1 MTPLAASEPYSDEA
15 AAPLTISTWSMS
27 WELMSARPC
36 RLIVPS
42 TMINGPELSVAGHGC
57 ELHAEGV
64 ASDVAARSRTVG
76 SAPREP
82 LASIS
87 RPPATLPSSAPSA
100 GAAGADLGRR
110 RPRPAEG
117 FSSLPARIAWNDGRP
132 RHRLLGRRS
141 RQHEQRSRAH
151 DYAERTRPQHHN
163 APFCSMWP
171 TPGSPTGRT
180 GGP

>member
-76 SAPREP
+76 SAPGEP

-87 RPPATLPSSAPSA
+87 RTPATLPSSAPSA
-100 GAAGADLGRR
+100 ETAGA
-110 RPRPAEG
+110 
-117 FSSLPARIAWNDGRP
+117 S
-132 RHRLLGRRS
+132 RS
-141 RQHEQRSRAH
+141 CDASTLA
-151 DYAERTRPQHHN
+151 AERSEEHTSELQSRN
-163 APFCSMWP
+163 DI
-171 TPGSPTGRT
+171 
-180 GGP
+180 